1 MKNRVAAIFVLSA
14 LLVSQ
19 ALAQDQSKLDALDE
33 KVRRDFEETMPGW
46 KHQRVEPIVKSENVL
61 IEFWSLANR
70 KVKVS
75 ILTHESV
82 EKAREVFNNHQR
94 YSFNKEVLN
103 GIGDEALASGFGSA
117 DVAFRSG
124 KYTVYLSA
132 VADVD
137 ADADARSLS
146 QSERSKREKSEMV
159 RLSRAFAKH
168 LARVL
173 DAP

>member
-1 MKNRVAAIFVLSA
+1 MKNRIAAIFVLST
-14 LLVSQ
+14 LLVQ

-33 KVRRDFEETMPGW
+33 KVRRDFEVTMPGW
-46 KHQRVEPIVKSENVL
+46 KHQRVEPIVKNENVL
-61 IEFWSLANR
+61 IEFWSFANR

-75 ILTHESV
+75 ILPHESV

-159 RLSRAFAKH
+159 RLSRAFARH